1 MLKQTLFILTF
12 IAFCLTA
19 KTQVI
24 SQYTIVNGDTI
35 AASGADPVVVVTKR
49 DFKNKKANKDYEM
62 LVWRVKKTYPIAKI
76 AGEKF
81 TKINEEIKNLPSDER
96 KERLKKVEDELT
108 AEYEPI
114 IRKMSLNTGK
124 ILLRL
129 IDRETG
135 QNSYA
140 IVKDLRGAFR
150 ATFYQGIAKLFG
162 ANLKATYNPDTNDED
177 RMIEDII
184 QKIDRGEL

>member
-1 MLKQTLFILTF
+1 LLKQTLFILTF

-162 ANLKATYNPDTNDED
+162 ANLKATYNPETNDED